1 MSNLRSSSNLFY
13 FKDVT
18 MCRKGQTIW
27 NSLQGATFP
36 AYRISLIAARKN
48 IQGKAETISKK
59 LISLPP
65 PPLYLSGTYT
75 LVFLINM
82 VPRLLLWR
90 KNSNQCTL
98 LVLLTKTFDFQ
109 KIHIITASSFL
120 VSSIFVC
127 NIYFSVP
134 NKRGATLIILEEKFQ
149 PICTRIIDFLK
160 KHVKCAWII
169 EKLIRILSNSRSGY

>member
-1 MSNLRSSSNLFY
+1 MHLQKHLKHQLISEHYFLSFLRKFTGLVLSRLQFIFLPMTKCSGLKWSLQSIMSNLGSSSNLFY

-65 PPLYLSGTYT
+65 PPTWSPLYLSGTYT
-75 LVFLINM
+75 LVFRINLA
-82 VPRLLLWR
+82 PRLLFWR
-90 KNSNQCTL
+90 KI
-98 LVLLTKTFDFQ
+98 LTFGE
-109 KIHIITASSFL
+109 S
-120 VSSIFVC
+120 
-127 NIYFSVP
+127 
-134 NKRGATLIILEEKFQ
+134 
-149 PICTRIIDFLK
+149 
-160 KHVKCAWII
+160 
-169 EKLIRILSNSRSGY
+169 

>member
-1 MSNLRSSSNLFY
+1 MSNLRSSNNLFY

-65 PPLYLSGTYT
+65 PPTWSPLYLSGTYT
-75 LVFLINM
+75 LVLRINLA
-82 VPRLLLWR
+82 PRLLFWR
-90 KNSNQCTL
+90 KSSNQCAPAYLRGILGQWDIL
-98 LVLLTKTFDFQ
+98 LLNLTCIGFTN
-109 KIHIITASSFL
+109 FL
-120 VSSIFVC
+120 
-127 NIYFSVP
+127 
-134 NKRGATLIILEEKFQ
+134 
-149 PICTRIIDFLK
+149 
-160 KHVKCAWII
+160 
-169 EKLIRILSNSRSGY
+169 

>member
-1 MSNLRSSSNLFY
+1 MSIKHASSKAFETSIYLRALSSILSPNTRCSTKIQFIFLRMTKSSGLNRPLKSIMSNLRSKSNLFY

-65 PPLYLSGTYT
+65 PPSWSPLYLSRTYT
-75 LVFLINM
+75 LVFRIN
-82 VPRLLLWR
+82 VAPRLLFSR
-90 KNSNQCTL
+90 KSSHQHAPGL
-98 LVLLTKTFDFQ
+98 L
-109 KIHIITASSFL
+109 IS
-120 VSSIFVC
+120 
-127 NIYFSVP
+127 
-134 NKRGATLIILEEKFQ
+134 
-149 PICTRIIDFLK
+149 
-160 KHVKCAWII
+160 
-169 EKLIRILSNSRSGY
+169 

>member
-1 MSNLRSSSNLFY
+1 MHLQKHLKHQFISEHYLLFFLQKLAVVLDFNFFLANCNDKMLWIEIMSNLRSSSNLFY

-65 PPLYLSGTYT
+65 PRTWSPLYLSGTYT
-75 LVFLINM
+75 LVFRINLE
-82 VPRLLLWR
+82 PRLSFCR
-90 KNSNQCTL
+90 KNSHQRAQ
-98 LVLLTKTFDFQ
+98 D
-109 KIHIITASSFL
+109 
-120 VSSIFVC
+120 
-127 NIYFSVP
+127 Y
-134 NKRGATLIILEEKFQ
+134 
-149 PICTRIIDFLK
+149 
-160 KHVKCAWII
+160 
-169 EKLIRILSNSRSGY
+169 

>member
-1 MSNLRSSSNLFY
+1 MTKCFGLKWSLESIMSNLRSSSNFFY

-65 PPLYLSGTYT
+65 PPSWSPLYLSGTYT
-75 LVFLINM
+75 LVFRINLA
-82 VPRLLLWR
+82 PRLSFWR
-90 KNSNQCTL
+90 KMFHQRAQDYLFRKENC
-98 LVLLTKTFDFQ
+98 
-109 KIHIITASSFL
+109 
-120 VSSIFVC
+120 
-127 NIYFSVP
+127 
-134 NKRGATLIILEEKFQ
+134 
-149 PICTRIIDFLK
+149 
-160 KHVKCAWII
+160 VKYDWII
-169 EKLIRILSNSRSGY
+169 KKRTRMLSNSRSGY